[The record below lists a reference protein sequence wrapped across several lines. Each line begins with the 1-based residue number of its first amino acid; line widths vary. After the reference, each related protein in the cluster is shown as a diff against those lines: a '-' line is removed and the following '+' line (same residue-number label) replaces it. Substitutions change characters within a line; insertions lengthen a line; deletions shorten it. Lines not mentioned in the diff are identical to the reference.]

1 MNNTTFITKNTL
13 ILFFASLLHSYKNI
27 YIDPLAELIHPGIV
41 MNQMIK

>member
-27 YIDPLAELIHPGIV
+27 YIDPLAELIISGIEK
-41 MNQMIK
+41 NKSD

>member
-27 YIDPLAELIHPGIV
+27 YIDPLAELILSV
-41 MNQMIK
+41 LEMNQMIK